1 MHSKILMSIGLIG
14 TVVSASAFAEPPI
27 QPGDTLES
35 LSQAKITTTVNGQ
48 PGSIQE
54 LVNSGQ
60 IKLLKPNVANVPAPV
75 NQATQGTPND
85 QAMMPTTTQTE
96 APVQQVMPDAS
107 APQEIAATPTEQHP
121 LAPNAALSVQ
131 QAEAALND
139 AVAPAANADMNTA
152 PAATPQLDSSAEAP
166 VNVVES
172 DSLPSPDAP
181 AQALPDASME
191 QPMQAMPE
199 APVNDPMN

>member
-60 IKLLKPNVANVPAPV
+60 IKLLEPNVANVPAPV

-121 LAPNAALSVQ
+121 LAPNAELSAQ

-166 VNVVES
+166 VNAVES

-191 QPMQAMPE
+191 QPIQAMPE

>member
-60 IKLLKPNVANVPAPV
+60 IKLLESNVANVPAPV

-166 VNVVES
+166 VNEVES

>member
-96 APVQQVMPDAS
+96 VPVQQVMPDAS

-121 LAPNAALSVQ
+121 LAPNAELSAQ

-166 VNVVES
+166 VNAVES

>member
-54 LVNSGQ
+54 LLNSGQ
-60 IKLLKPNVANVPAPV
+60 IKLLEPNVANVPAPV

-96 APVQQVMPDAS
+96 APVQQVIPDAS

-121 LAPNAALSVQ
+121 LAPNAELSAQ

-139 AVAPAANADMNTA
+139 AGAPAANVDMNTA

-166 VNVVES
+166 VNAVES

>member
-60 IKLLKPNVANVPAPV
+60 IKLLEPNVANVPAPV

-121 LAPNAALSVQ
+121 LAPNAELSVQ

-139 AVAPAANADMNTA
+139 AVAPAANVDMNTA

-166 VNVVES
+166 VNAVES

>member
-166 VNVVES
+166 VNEVES

>member
-54 LVNSGQ
+54 LLNSGQ
-60 IKLLKPNVANVPAPV
+60 IKLLEPNVANVPAPV

-96 APVQQVMPDAS
+96 VPVQQVMPDAS

-121 LAPNAALSVQ
+121 LAPNAELSAQ

-139 AVAPAANADMNTA
+139 AVAPAANVDMNTA

-166 VNVVES
+166 VNAVES

>member
-1 MHSKILMSIGLIG
+1 MHSKTLMSIGLIG

-60 IKLLKPNVANVPAPV
+60 IKLLEPNVANVPAPV

-121 LAPNAALSVQ
+121 LAPNAELSAQ
-131 QAEAALND
+131 QAEVALND
-139 AVAPAANADMNTA
+139 AVAPVANVDMNTA
-152 PAATPQLDSSAEAP
+152 PVATPQLDSSAETP
-166 VNVVES
+166 VNAVES

>member
-54 LVNSGQ
+54 LLNSGQ
-60 IKLLKPNVANVPAPV
+60 IKLLEPNVANVPAPV

-121 LAPNAALSVQ
+121 LAPNAELSAQ

-139 AVAPAANADMNTA
+139 AVAPAANVDMNTA

-166 VNVVES
+166 VNAVES

>member
-54 LVNSGQ
+54 LLNSGQ
-60 IKLLKPNVANVPAPV
+60 IKLLEPNVANVPAPV

-166 VNVVES
+166 VNAVES